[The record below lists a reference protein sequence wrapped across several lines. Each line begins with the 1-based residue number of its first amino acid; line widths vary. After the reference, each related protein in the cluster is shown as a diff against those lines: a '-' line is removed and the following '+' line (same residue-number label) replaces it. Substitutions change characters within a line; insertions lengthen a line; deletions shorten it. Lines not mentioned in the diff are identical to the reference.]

1 MLTNFELKQ
10 LKPKL
15 DIVKKPEN
23 RVHEL
28 TDSNVSRLMINIM
41 KEHNQIQSLRSPS
54 TNETGRNVALVSIV
68 HAMSIGT
75 RAPLGPSTPSS
86 TSSIFENGNISPLL
100 YLHNVNDKLSEG
112 PYEYVIIVTFVRMS
126 YVNLRAR
133 K

>member
-1 MLTNFELKQ
+1 
-10 LKPKL
+10 
-15 DIVKKPEN
+15 
-23 RVHEL
+23 
-28 TDSNVSRLMINIM
+28 MINIM

-68 HAMSIGT
+68 HAMSTGT
-75 RAPLGPSTPSS
+75 RAPLGPSS